1 LSWDEQWNILNFQRN
16 DSVAATT
23 ATNFTI
29 TGLTAMLLIALLLK
43 PFKEEMAIED
53 SNVVRV
59 TTLIND
65 TYLATGFI
73 NEIHYDNAGSDI
85 DEEGEIAGLAGTDLT
100 GMENHTTVMNLG
112 QVTLNRKLLSNYSQ
126 SVNSLR
132 NSISTAGLGN
142 GYTLTEL

>member
-59 TTLIND
+59 TTLNND

-85 DEEGEIAGLAGTDLT
+85 DEG
-100 GMENHTTVMNLG
+100 V
-112 QVTLNRKLLSNYSQ
+112 KLLD
-126 SVNSLR
+126 LLER
-132 NSISTAGLGN
+132 T
-142 GYTLTEL
+142 